1 MDRKTLQNRS
11 LVPATHAATTPRRRR
26 VVAWLLRVALVT
38 TLLLTGAAG
47 AQGEDAQDPAT
58 SSPTSSPT
66 SPATS
71 PADALRSIAPSA
83 APPGVEGTLVEVV
96 HEGRLSAADVQR
108 QSAPAFGAYGPVV
121 IENPVESYRIRF
133 VTTGI
138 DGSPTVVAA
147 QAFLPVRAAEGGTPT
162 FVFGSGTTGIGDQ
175 CAPSRELDLDRPLG
189 QYREYLMA
197 YAGRG
202 FATIIPDYLGFEDPD
217 RVQAYFHARSEG
229 HVMLDAVRATR
240 QLVVGREG
248 VPPLSGEVF
257 VGGYSQGGHAAF
269 AAADMAPSYAPD
281 VTLSGVVGYG
291 ATTNVG
297 RLLADGPYYAPYIA
311 VAYHSVYG
319 ADFDPA
325 DILAPQWQPT
335 VVEDTVRRCVD
346 QAQTYYPFDID
357 RMYAAPF
364 AEALRSGRLEQAFP
378 AVHDVLEA
386 NRTGLT
392 GHGVPSLVIQGSD
405 DVIATTP
412 TQERFVQEL
421 CATGAPVVYVNI
433 AGARHRHTKPAG
445 FEPAVLWM
453 KEIASRGEAPTTCR

>member
-1 MDRKTLQNRS
+1 MQQTPTHHRARDVASAPRTRRDVARLRL
-11 LVPATHAATTPRRRR
+11 LVL
-26 VVAWLLRVALVT
+26 VVALLVGG
-38 TLLLTGAAG
+38 GAT
-47 AQGEDAQDPAT
+47 AQGEDAQA
-58 SSPTSSPT
+58 PTAPR
-66 SPATS
+66 AG
-71 PADALRSIAPSA
+71 ALRSVAPSA
-83 APPGVEGTLVEVV
+83 APPGLPGTLVEVV
-96 HEGRLSAADVQR
+96 REGRLSAADVQR
-108 QSAPAFGAYGPVV
+108 QTAPAFGAYGPVV
-121 IENPVESYRIRF
+121 IENPVASYRIRF
-133 VTTGI
+133 VTTGL

-147 QAFLPVRAAEGGTPT
+147 QAFLPVRPTDTGMPT
-162 FVFGSGTTGIGDQ
+162 FVFGSGTTGIGDT
-175 CAPSRELDLDRPLG
+175 CAPSREFELGRPLG

-202 FATIIPDYLGFEDPD
+202 FATIIPDYLGFEDPS

-281 VTLSGVVGYG
+281 VTLSGVIGYG

-297 RLLADGPYYAPYIA
+297 RLLLDGPYYAPYIA
-311 VAYHSVYG
+311 VAYDAVYG
-319 ADFDPA
+319 DAFDPA
-325 DILAPQWQPT
+325 DILAPRWLPT
-335 VVEDTVRRCVD
+335 LEADTVSRCVD
-346 QAQTYYPFDID
+346 QAQTYYPFDAD
-357 RMYAAPF
+357 RMYTQRF
-364 AEALRSGRLEQAFP
+364 ADALRSGTLEQEFP
-378 AVHDVLEA
+378 GVHDVLEA

-445 FEPAVLWM
+445 FDPAVRWM
-453 KEIASRGEAPTTCR
+453 KEIASGVASPTTCD